1 MNVIETSGL
10 GKRYRTTW
18 ALRECTLAI
27 PAGHVAALV
36 GPNGAGKTTLLNLAV
51 GLAAPSAG
59 AVTVLG
65 GLAAGSPAA
74 LDGIAFVAQDTPLYK
89 NLSAADLLHLTRNLT
104 RRFDQPYAEARLG
117 ELGIPLK
124 RKAGK
129 LSGGQQAQLALSLA
143 LARRPR
149 LLVLDEPVA
158 MLDPVARH
166 DFMATVVTA
175 AAADGVSVLLS
186 SHVLAELERVA
197 DYLILLSR
205 GRVQVAGEVAD
216 LLASHRLLTGPAAEA
231 GGYAERPVV
240 HLDRAGAQ
248 AHLLVRATADD
259 PVPPGWQA
267 HPVGLEQLALAY
279 LREPGAAAL
288 PGPGRSR
295 APKRRRWRD
304 DRADRARPPGAGRQ
318 PAAAAVAADGLGHL
332 AAAPGRAGR
341 RGRAARRVGRVPVGH
356 RPSAAPRL
364 RRRDHLPCRPTRL
377 PAGKPSATSTTPT
390 ATGRWQPRSC
400 CRWCPR

>member
-1 MNVIETSGL
+1 MNVIEAESL
-10 GKRYRTTW
+10 SKHYRGTW
-18 ALRECTLAI
+18 ALRKCTLAI

-65 GLAAGSPAA
+65 GRTAGSRAA
-74 LDGIAFVAQDTPLYK
+74 LDGIAFVAQDTPVYR
-89 NLSAADLLHLTRNLT
+89 NLSVADMLHLTRSLN
-104 RRFDQPYAEARLG
+104 RRFDQSYARARLN

-129 LSGGQQAQLALSLA
+129 LSGGQQAQLALTLA

-166 DFMATVVTA
+166 DFMATVMA
-175 AAADGVSVLLS
+175 AMVDDGVSVVLS

-205 GRVQVAGEVAD
+205 GRVQMAGEVDD
-216 LLASHRLLTGPAAEA
+216 LLAGHRILTGPAAEA
-231 GGYAERPVV
+231 GNFAERPVV
-240 HLDRAGAQ
+240 HASRAEAQ
-248 AHLLVRATADD
+248 AHLLIRAAADD
-259 PVPPGWQA
+259 PVPPGWEA
-267 HPVGLEQLALAY
+267 HPVSLEELVLAY

-288 PGPGRSR
+288 PGP
-295 APKRRRWRD
+295 
-304 DRADRARPPGAGRQ
+304 ARE
-318 PAAAAVAADGLGHL
+318 
-332 AAAPGRAGR
+332 
-341 RGRAARRVGRVPVGH
+341 
-356 RPSAAPRL
+356 PSEV
-364 RRRDHLPCRPTRL
+364 TR
-377 PAGKPSATSTTPT
+377 
-390 ATGRWQPRSC
+390 
-400 CRWCPR
+400 